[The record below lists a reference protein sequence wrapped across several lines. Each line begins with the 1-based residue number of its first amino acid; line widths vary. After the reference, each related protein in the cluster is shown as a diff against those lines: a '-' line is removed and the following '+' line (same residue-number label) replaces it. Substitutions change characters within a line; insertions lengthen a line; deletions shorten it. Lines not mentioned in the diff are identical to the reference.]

1 MNCLGKGWGNLMAM
15 CFLCLITFSA
25 PRVNSAEA
33 SESETKAE
41 FVFRIIQF
49 IDWERDENS
58 GGFSIGVIG
67 DSDFAT
73 ILRQV
78 LVGRKLKGRE
88 ITVKFADNAKELSAV
103 DVVFVSGANRRRLG
117 GVLAKF
123 SEPSILTLGDSDAFL
138 KAGGMI
144 SIIVGRS
151 GKFRLRAGR
160 KTLGDSKLKVSS
172 KLMRILAR

>member
-1 MNCLGKGWGNLMAM
+1 MGNLMAM
-15 CFLCLITFSA
+15 CFLCLVTFSA
-25 PRVNSAEA
+25 PRVISAEA
-33 SESETKAE
+33 SESEAKAE

-49 IDWERDENS
+49 IDWEREETS
-58 GGFSIGVIG
+58 GGLSIGVIG

-78 LVGRKLKGRE
+78 LVGRKVKGRE
-88 ITVKFADNAKELSAV
+88 ITVKFADNAKELSAA
-103 DVVFVSGANRRRLG
+103 DVVFVSGTNRRRLG
-117 GVLAKF
+117 GVLAGF

-144 SIIVGRS
+144 SIVVSRS
-151 GKFRLRAGR
+151 GKIRLGAGR
-160 KTLGDSKLKVSS
+160 KALGNSKLKVSS